1 MSDETR
7 PLLGITM
14 GDPAG
19 VGPEITVKALQHA
32 EVFARCRPLVIG
44 DLAIIQRAAALLQAT
59 VEVAAVAEPAAG
71 QYQPGR
77 IDVLQAASAAP
88 VAFGQLSAAGGR
100 LGVEAVVRAVQLAQ
114 ARQIDAI
121 VTAPLNKE
129 AMALAGYTFPGH
141 TEILAEM
148 TGARA
153 AMLLVTGKLRVVH
166 VSTHVAL
173 REAIELISAE
183 RVLAT
188 IRLAAGAAAQLGF
201 SAPRVAVAGL
211 NPHAGEAGRF
221 GREEIESIAPA
232 IEQAR
237 AAGIDA
243 RGPVP
248 PDTLFFRASQG
259 EFDMVVAMYHD
270 QGHIPVKLLGFD
282 EGVNVTIGL
291 PIIRTSVDHGTAYDI
306 AGTGRAREAS
316 MLQAIEVA
324 LQLVA
329 ARR

>member
-1 MSDETR
+1 
-7 PLLGITM
+7 M

-19 VGPEITVKALQHA
+19 VGPEITVKALMHA
-32 EVFARCRPLVIG
+32 EVYTRCRPLVLG
-44 DLAIIQRAAALLQAT
+44 DVAAIKRAADLLGAAIDIVPVAT
-59 VEVAAVAEPAAG
+59 PDEG
-71 QYQPGR
+71 RFQHGR
-77 IDVLQAASAAP
+77 IDVLQATAAP
-88 VAFGQLSAAGGR
+88 DASVAFGKLSAEGGR
-100 LGVEAVVRAVQLAQ
+100 LGVESVKRAVELAQ
-114 ARQIDAI
+114 TGQIDAI

-129 AMALAGYTFPGH
+129 AMALAGYHYPGH

-148 TGARA
+148 TGKRA
-153 AMLLVTGKLRVVH
+153 AMLLVTRKLRVVH
-166 VSTHVAL
+166 VSTHVSL
-173 REAIELISAE
+173 REAIDLVTTE

-188 IRLAAGAAAQLGF
+188 IRLAASSAAQLGLQ
-201 SAPRVAVAGL
+201 APRVAVAGL

-221 GREEIESIAPA
+221 GREEIEAITPA
-232 IEQAR
+232 IELAR
-237 AAGIDA
+237 AEGIDA

-248 PDTLFFRASQG
+248 PDTLYFRASQG

-306 AGTGRAREAS
+306 AGTGKARDAS

-329 ARR
+329 ARTQF

>member
-1 MSDETR
+1 MER

-19 VGPEITVKALQHA
+19 IGPEVIIKALGDPSVY
-32 EVFARCRPLVIG
+32 ERCRPLVLG
-44 DLAIIQRAAALLQAT
+44 DLASMQRAIDVLGSTLALHPVESSHDGLFQHGTLDLLQADLP
-59 VEVAAVAEPAAG
+59 APEPV
-71 QYQPGR
+71 P
-77 IDVLQAASAAP
+77 
-88 VAFGQLSAAGGR
+88 FGKLSADGGR
-100 LGVEAVVRAVQLAQ
+100 LGVEAVMRAVVLAQ
-114 ARQIDAI
+114 AHEIDAI

-129 AMALAGYTFPGH
+129 AMALAGYTYPGH
-141 TEILAEM
+141 TEILADM
-148 TGARA
+148 TGAKA
-153 AMLLVTGKLRVVH
+153 AMLLVTQTLRVVH

-173 REAIELISAE
+173 REAIALVSTE

-188 IRLAAGAAAQLGF
+188 IRLAARAAASLGI
-201 SAPRVAVAGL
+201 AQPRIAVAGL

-221 GREEIESIAPA
+221 GREEIEAIEPA
-232 IEQAR
+232 IQAAR
-237 AAGIDA
+237 AEGIDA

-282 EGVNVTIGL
+282 DGVNVTIGL

-306 AGTGRAREAS
+306 AGRGIARSTS
-316 MLQAIEVA
+316 MLRAIDVA
-324 LQLVA
+324 LQLIKA
-329 ARR
+329 KR